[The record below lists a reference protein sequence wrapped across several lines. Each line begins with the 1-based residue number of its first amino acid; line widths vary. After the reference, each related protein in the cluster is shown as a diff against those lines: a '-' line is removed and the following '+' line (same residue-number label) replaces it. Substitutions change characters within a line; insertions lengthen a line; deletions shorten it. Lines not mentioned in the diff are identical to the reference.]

1 MNDTLCSMI
10 STCSW
15 CLYCCCYRYLE
26 NNIRCLETVRA
37 YDDTVPEFLR
47 NRPRRLVNHCIRRLP
62 PSVEEIPSHCVTVVA
77 ENTYMVRSRDRQYQV
92 SCSDS
97 LASCECIDW
106 QLNFMPCKHMLAVCL
121 LFGWNCL
128 PEVYRNFPIFTLDDA
143 VVQQSATAQQDVSDD
158 DASGSDTLT
167 ASELHVSSDV
177 EPDSLL
183 SQQPADHVIDM
194 EPQSP
199 QFQQPAD
206 QFVDVEPQSL
216 QSQQPADQLIDVE
229 PQSPQSQQPADP
241 LVDVSK
247 LQSNVRQSLS
257 ALASLTYTTTD
268 VSYLQQVQSLLQ
280 QHLVTAK
287 GKVGKSSVKFPAR
300 NRRRCGKRDPHYSSL
315 KRMLTT
321 LRTRKHMKKLRR
333 RRANVVTGTF
343 ICNYHSYSVSFE
355 KHSVW
360 FGNTLRTGEKSGGKV

>member
-1 MNDTLCSMI
+1 
-10 STCSW
+10 
-15 CLYCCCYRYLE
+15 
-26 NNIRCLETVRA
+26 
-37 YDDTVPEFLR
+37 
-47 NRPRRLVNHCIRRLP
+47 
-62 PSVEEIPSHCVTVVA
+62 
-77 ENTYMVRSRDRQYQV
+77 
-92 SCSDS
+92 
-97 LASCECIDW
+97 
-106 QLNFMPCKHMLAVCL
+106 MLAVCL

-158 DASGSDTLT
+158 AASGSDTLT

-183 SQQPADHVIDM
+183 SQQPADHLIDM

-206 QFVDVEPQSL
+206 QLIDVEPQSPQFQQPADQLIDVEPQSL

-268 VSYLQQVQSLLQ
+268 VSYLQQLQSLLQ

-287 GKVGKSSVKFPAR
+287 GKVEKSSVKFPAR

-343 ICNYHSYSVSFE
+343 ICNYHSFSVSFE

-360 FGNTLRTGEKSGGKV
+360 FGNTLRTGDKSGGKV

>member
-1 MNDTLCSMI
+1 
-10 STCSW
+10 
-15 CLYCCCYRYLE
+15 
-26 NNIRCLETVRA
+26 
-37 YDDTVPEFLR
+37 
-47 NRPRRLVNHCIRRLP
+47 
-62 PSVEEIPSHCVTVVA
+62 
-77 ENTYMVRSRDRQYQV
+77 
-92 SCSDS
+92 
-97 LASCECIDW
+97 
-106 QLNFMPCKHMLAVCL
+106 MLAVCL

-183 SQQPADHVIDM
+183 SQQPADHLIDM

-199 QFQQPAD
+199 QF
-206 QFVDVEPQSL
+206 
-216 QSQQPADQLIDVE
+216 QQPADQLIDVE

-268 VSYLQQVQSLLQ
+268 VSYLQQLQSLLQ

-287 GKVGKSSVKFPAR
+287 GKVEKSSVKFPAR

-343 ICNYHSYSVSFE
+343 ICNYHSFSVSFE

-360 FGNTLRTGEKSGGKV
+360 FGNTLRTGDKSGGKV

>member
-1 MNDTLCSMI
+1 
-10 STCSW
+10 
-15 CLYCCCYRYLE
+15 
-26 NNIRCLETVRA
+26 
-37 YDDTVPEFLR
+37 
-47 NRPRRLVNHCIRRLP
+47 
-62 PSVEEIPSHCVTVVA
+62 
-77 ENTYMVRSRDRQYQV
+77 
-92 SCSDS
+92 
-97 LASCECIDW
+97 
-106 QLNFMPCKHMLAVCL
+106 
-121 LFGWNCL
+121 
-128 PEVYRNFPIFTLDDA
+128 
-143 VVQQSATAQQDVSDD
+143 
-158 DASGSDTLT
+158 
-167 ASELHVSSDV
+167 V
-177 EPDSLL
+177 EPQSPQ
-183 SQQPADHVIDM
+183 SQQPAD
-194 EPQSP
+194 PL
-199 QFQQPAD
+199 
-206 QFVDVEPQSL
+206 VDVEPQSP

-229 PQSPQSQQPADP
+229 PQSLQSQQPADP

-287 GKVGKSSVKFPAR
+287 GKVEKSSVKFPAR